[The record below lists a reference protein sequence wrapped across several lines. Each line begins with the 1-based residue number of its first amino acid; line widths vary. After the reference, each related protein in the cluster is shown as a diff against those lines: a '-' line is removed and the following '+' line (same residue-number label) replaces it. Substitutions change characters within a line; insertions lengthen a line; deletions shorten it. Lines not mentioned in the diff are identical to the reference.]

1 MQAPSGPARD
11 TWLRRVL
18 WFVILWLAGLAAV
31 GALALLL
38 RAVLL

>member
-1 MQAPSGPARD
+1 MQASPGPARD

-31 GALALLL
+31 GAVALLL

>member
-1 MQAPSGPARD
+1 MTASPGPARD

-18 WFVILWLAGLAAV
+18 WFAILWLAGLAAV

-38 RAVLL
+38 RAILL

>member
-1 MQAPSGPARD
+1 MRPPLGPARD

-38 RAVLL
+38 RAILL